1 MGKRLLGSLA
11 AIAIAVAIAVADV
24 DVAALLLFL
33 LHIVLL
39 PVCWQRHY
47 NAILCTH
54 TGTHTHTD
62 THLWQLIFY
71 TFFNSLSIILVC
83 FFFVLLFQ
91 NDTMRLLYM
100 YHAQDPPHGSV
111 RPGTLP
117 DPARAFRP
125 YRPMVLMQ
133 RAQLQLPSPHDER
146 VRVLELR
153 NEDVE
158 LPGGDTPL
166 FWCKMFKLEDINR
179 KHHLIRVS
187 TVCTR
192 PPTPA
197 AKCYY
202 LNKMHN

>member
-1 MGKRLLGSLA
+1 
-11 AIAIAVAIAVADV
+11 
-24 DVAALLLFL
+24 
-33 LHIVLL
+33 
-39 PVCWQRHY
+39 
-47 NAILCTH
+47 
-54 TGTHTHTD
+54 
-62 THLWQLIFY
+62 
-71 TFFNSLSIILVC
+71 
-83 FFFVLLFQ
+83 
-91 NDTMRLLYM
+91 MRLLYM

-187 TVCTR
+187 RR
-192 PPTPA
+192 PALPFQ
-197 AKCYY
+197 
-202 LNKMHN
+202 LNVIT

>member
-1 MGKRLLGSLA
+1 
-11 AIAIAVAIAVADV
+11 
-24 DVAALLLFL
+24 
-33 LHIVLL
+33 
-39 PVCWQRHY
+39 
-47 NAILCTH
+47 
-54 TGTHTHTD
+54 
-62 THLWQLIFY
+62 
-71 TFFNSLSIILVC
+71 
-83 FFFVLLFQ
+83 
-91 NDTMRLLYM
+91 MRLLYM

-187 TVCTR
+187 TVS
-192 PPTPA
+192 TPSSHS
-197 AKCYY
+197 CS
-202 LNKMHN
+202 

>member
-1 MGKRLLGSLA
+1 
-11 AIAIAVAIAVADV
+11 
-24 DVAALLLFL
+24 
-33 LHIVLL
+33 
-39 PVCWQRHY
+39 
-47 NAILCTH
+47 
-54 TGTHTHTD
+54 
-62 THLWQLIFY
+62 
-71 TFFNSLSIILVC
+71 
-83 FFFVLLFQ
+83 
-91 NDTMRLLYM
+91 MRLLYM

-187 TVCTR
+187 R
-192 PPTPA
+192 APPSPPPTPA

>member
-1 MGKRLLGSLA
+1 MYTSATTLLPLLLG
-11 AIAIAVAIAVADV
+11 
-24 DVAALLLFL
+24 
-33 LHIVLL
+33 
-39 PVCWQRHY
+39 CC
-47 NAILCTH
+47 NAIITPFRRPHL
-54 TGTHTHTD
+54 D
-62 THLWQLIFY
+62 HLWQLIFY
-71 TFFNSLSIILVC
+71 IFLIFQPSIIRSSL
-83 FFFVLLFQ
+83 Q

-133 RAQLQLPSPHDER
+133 RAQLPMPSPTHDER

-158 LPGGDTPL
+158 LPAGDLPL

-179 KHHLIRVS
+179 KHHLIRVRIFDS
-187 TVCTR
+187 R
-192 PPTPA
+192 PRLDT
-197 AKCYY
+197 
-202 LNKMHN
+202 L